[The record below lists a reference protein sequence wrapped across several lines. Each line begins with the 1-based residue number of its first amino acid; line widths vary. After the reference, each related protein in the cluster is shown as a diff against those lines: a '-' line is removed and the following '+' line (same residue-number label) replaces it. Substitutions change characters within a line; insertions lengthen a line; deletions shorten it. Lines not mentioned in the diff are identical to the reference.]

1 MRWRP
6 GFPRSSS
13 MSRRWS
19 RRTSRPSSDCPRAI
33 SSTGSSRPISCSG
46 SVPRPIGPTTA
57 RRSSACTSAAR
68 PPTRGAASRAFPDT
82 TRHARFSR
90 TGSAFRRIR
99 EARGATCVAF
109 EVRCASSIETGPR
122 RVSTESYLRPGIAG
136 EKAYDPMRE
145 PRFTE
150 IATFMRAPL
159 AATLES
165 VDIGLIGVPTDLGVT
180 NRPGARHGPREIRN
194 ASSLMRAFNLGL
206 GVNPYELCRI
216 ADLGDVHLSHRY
228 DLERQNEDIEAFY
241 RKVKAAHVIP
251 ISAGGDHSITYP
263 IFKAI
268 AARAPIG
275 MVHID
280 AHTDTWGE
288 FFGSKFTHGA
298 PFRLAVEAGV
308 LDPKRT
314 IQIGIRGGQNF
325 MDGIEF
331 SRSHGMRVVFIEEFA
346 SLGVDRVIE
355 EARAVVGDR
364 PTYISF
370 DVDGLDPVYAP
381 GTGTPEVGGITTLE
395 AQRLLRGLRGLNL
408 IGGDVVE
415 VAPPYDQTG
424 NTALV
429 GATMMFEILCLIA
442 DRHFGAGRGGR
453 AGDR

>member
-1 MRWRP
+1 MSSETYFRKDISGKRP
-6 GFPRSSS
+6 
-13 MSRRWS
+13 
-19 RRTSRPSSDCPRAI
+19 
-33 SSTGSSRPISCSG
+33 
-46 SVPRPIGPTTA
+46 
-57 RRSSACTSAAR
+57 
-68 PPTRGAASRAFPDT
+68 
-82 TRHARFSR
+82 
-90 TGSAFRRIR
+90 
-99 EARGATCVAF
+99 
-109 EVRCASSIETGPR
+109 
-122 RVSTESYLRPGIAG
+122 
-136 EKAYDPMRE
+136 YDPMKE

-159 AATLES
+159 ASSLEN

-194 ASSLMRAFNLGL
+194 ASSLMRGYNLGL

-216 ADLGDVHLSHRY
+216 ADLGDVRLSHRY
-228 DLERQNEDIEAFY
+228 DLEKQNEDIEAFY
-241 RKVKAAHVIP
+241 RAVKAAGVLP
-251 ISAGGDHSITYP
+251 VSAGGDHSITYP
-263 IFKAI
+263 IFRAI
-268 AARAPIG
+268 AAERPVG

-325 MDGIEF
+325 LDGIEF

-346 SLGVDRVIE
+346 ELGVPRVIAL
-355 EARAVVGDR
+355 AREVVGDA
-364 PTYISF
+364 PAYLSF

-395 AQRLLRGLRGLNL
+395 AQRLLRGLRGVNF

-415 VAPPYDQTG
+415 VAPQYDPTS
-424 NTALV
+424 NTAMV
-429 GATMMFEILCLIA
+429 GAQMLFEIFSLMVLGPNSS
-442 DRHFGAGRGGR
+442 RR
-453 AGDR
+453 

>member
-1 MRWRP
+1 MSTPDYQRP
-6 GFPRSSS
+6 ALGDGKP
-13 MSRRWS
+13 
-19 RRTSRPSSDCPRAI
+19 
-33 SSTGSSRPISCSG
+33 
-46 SVPRPIGPTTA
+46 
-57 RRSSACTSAAR
+57 
-68 PPTRGAASRAFPDT
+68 
-82 TRHARFSR
+82 
-90 TGSAFRRIR
+90 
-99 EARGATCVAF
+99 
-109 EVRCASSIETGPR
+109 
-122 RVSTESYLRPGIAG
+122 YN
-136 EKAYDPMRE
+136 PMRE

-159 AATLES
+159 AAALDN

-180 NRPGARHGPREIRN
+180 NRPGARHGPREMRN
-194 ASSLMRAFNLGL
+194 ASSLMRGYNLGL
-206 GVNPYELCRI
+206 GVNPYELCRV

-228 DLERQNEDIEAFY
+228 DLERQNLDIEAFY
-241 RKVKAAHVIP
+241 RAVKAASILPV
-251 ISAGGDHSITYP
+251 SAGGDHSITYP
-263 IFKAI
+263 IL
-268 AARAPIG
+268 RALGAERPVG
-275 MVHID
+275 MVHVD

-325 MDGIEF
+325 LDGIEF
-331 SRSHGMRVVFIEEFA
+331 SKSHGMRVVFIEEFA
-346 SLGVDRVIE
+346 ELGVDRVIA
-355 EARAVVGDR
+355 EARRVVGDG

-408 IGGDVVE
+408 VGGDVVE

-429 GATMMFEILCLIA
+429 GATMMYEILCLIA
-442 DRHFGAGRGGR
+442 DRHFGARPAVREDDWHQLPGTATSSQIR
-453 AGDR
+453 